1 MRINTNVASMNAQ
14 RSLGMAGSAVER
26 SIGRLSSGFR
36 INRAAD
42 DAAGL
47 GIANQ
52 LSADIR
58 ALKQASRNAEQS
70 NALLQIAEGGAQQV
84 QSILERMKE
93 LATQSV
99 SDNVDSNGRARI
111 ETEYTELLSEIDR
124 IADSTKYQGNALLDG
139 TFGATVDSNVANS
152 TVLAGGTEITGAS
165 ISGVAAGT
173 YTLTRVNTGGSESIT
188 LMNGATPAASTLQQT
203 VSLVGFT
210 AGGSINF
217 DAFGVTLQTSN
228 AFDITAAGDGAGNLV
243 VAGSTAEFVVGASGV
258 LADDKITM
266 SGVNLTTAATGLSLA
281 GTSLATDTVAETA
294 LAAIDAA
301 IGVVSDA
308 FSQIGA
314 KQNRLEYASA
324 NVNTAIENFSAA
336 ESVIRDAD
344 MAEEM
349 AELTKNQILQQASV
363 SVLAQANQAPQLVL
377 RLLQ

>member
-1 MRINTNVASMNAQ
+1 MRINTNVASINAQ
-14 RSLGMAGSAVER
+14 RSLGMANMSVNR

-52 LSADIR
+52 LRADLR

-70 NALLQIAEGGAQQV
+70 NALLQIAEGGAQQI
-84 QSILERMKE
+84 QGILERMKE

-99 SDNVDSNGRARI
+99 SDNVDANGRNRI
-111 ETEYTELLSEIDR
+111 QTEYSELLLEIDR

-139 TFGATVDSNVANS
+139 SFGATVDTNVANS
-152 TVLAGGTEITGAS
+152 TVLAAAQNIFSAT
-165 ISGVAAGT
+165 ISGVGAGT
-173 YTLTRVNTGGSESIT
+173 VAFTRPSATTITATFGG
-188 LMNGATPAASTLQQT
+188 LAQT
-203 VSLVGFT
+203 VDLTGFS
-210 AGGSINF
+210 AGGAIQF
-217 DAFGVTLQTSN
+217 DAIGVTLQT
-228 AFDITAAGDGAGNLV
+228 TAAFTTATDGVGNLV
-243 VAGSTAEFVVGASGV
+243 VTGNTAEFVVGASGV

-266 SGVNLTTAATGLSLA
+266 SGVNLTTAATGLNLVGS
-281 GTSLATDTVAETA
+281 SLATDTNAETA
-294 LAAIDAA
+294 LSSIDAA
-301 IGVVSDA
+301 ITVVSDA

-314 KQNRLEYASA
+314 KQNRLDYASA

-344 MAEEM
+344 MAAEM
-349 AELTKNQILQQASV
+349 AELTQNQILQQAGV
-363 SVLAQANQAPQLVL
+363 SVLAQANQSPQLVL

>member
-26 SIGRLSSGFR
+26 SIGRLSSGYR

-84 QSILERMKE
+84 QNILERMKE

-111 ETEYTELLSEIDR
+111 ETEYTELLAEIDR

-139 TFGATVDSNVANS
+139 TFGATVDTNVVNS
-152 TVLAGGTEITGAS
+152 TVLAGGTEVTGVS

-173 YTLTRVNTGGSESIT
+173 YTLSRVNTSGAESIT
-188 LMNGATPAASTLQQT
+188 LANSTSSLTQT

-228 AFDITAAGDGAGNLV
+228 AFDITAAGDGAGDIV

-344 MAEEM
+344 MAAEM

>member
-1 MRINTNVASMNAQ
+1 MRVNTNIASINAQ
-14 RSLGMAGSAVER
+14 RSLGMSNTSVSR
-26 SIGRLSSGFR
+26 SLGRLSSGFR

-52 LSADIR
+52 LRADLR

-70 NALLQIAEGGAQQV
+70 NALLQVAEGGAQQI
-84 QSILERMKE
+84 QGILERMKE

-111 ETEYTELLSEIDR
+111 ETEFQELMGEIDR
-124 IADSTKYQGNALLDG
+124 IADSTKYQGSALLDG
-139 TFGATVDSNVANS
+139 SFGAQVDSNVANS
-152 TVLAGGTEITGAS
+152 TVLAGGTEITGAT

-173 YTLTRVNTGGSESIT
+173 YTLTRDNTGGAETIT
-188 LMNGATPAASTLQQT
+188 LANSDSSLTQT

-210 AGGSINF
+210 AGGSISF

-228 AFDITAAGDGAGNLV
+228 AFDITAAGDGAGDIV
-243 VAGSTAEFVVGASGV
+243 VAGTTAEFVVGASGT

-266 SGVNLTTAATGLSLA
+266 SGVNLTVAGLSMT
-281 GTSLATDTVAETA
+281 GSSLATDTVAETA
-294 LAAIDAA
+294 LSAIDAA

-308 FSQIGA
+308 FSEIGA
-314 KQNRLEYASA
+314 KQNRLDYASA
-324 NVNTAIENFSAA
+324 NVNAAIENFAAA

-344 MAEEM
+344 MAAEM
-349 AELTKNQILQQASV
+349 AELTKNQILQQAGV

>member
-26 SIGRLSSGFR
+26 SIGRLSSGYR

-84 QSILERMKE
+84 QNILERMKE

-111 ETEYTELLSEIDR
+111 ETEYTELLAEIDR

-139 TFGATVDSNVANS
+139 TFGATVDTNVVNS
-152 TVLAGGTEITGAS
+152 TVLAGGTEVTAAS

-173 YTLTRVNTGGSESIT
+173 YTFTRDATAGAETIT
-188 LMNGATPAASTLQQT
+188 LANSTSTLTQT

-210 AGGSINF
+210 AGGSISF
-217 DAFGVTLQTSN
+217 DAFGVTLTTSN
-228 AFDITAAGDGAGNLV
+228 AFDETAAGDGAGDLV
-243 VAGSTAEFVVGASGV
+243 VTGSTAEFVVGASGV

-344 MAEEM
+344 MAAEM

>member
-14 RSLGMAGSAVER
+14 RSLGMAGSSVER

-99 SDNVDSNGRARI
+99 SDNVDNNGRNRI

-139 TFGATVDSNVANS
+139 TFGASVDTNVANS
-152 TVLAGGTEITGAS
+152 TVLAGGTEVTGVT
-165 ISGVAAGT
+165 ISGLATGT
-173 YTLTRVNTGGSESIT
+173 YTLTRDATGGAETIT
-188 LMNGATPAASTLQQT
+188 LADSTSSLTQT
-203 VSLVGFT
+203 IDISGFT
-210 AGGSINF
+210 AGGSISF

-228 AFDITAAGDGAGNLV
+228 AFDITAAGDGAGDIV
-243 VAGSTAEFVVGASGV
+243 VAGNTAEFVVGASGV
-258 LADDKITM
+258 LADDKISM
-266 SGVNLTTAATGLSLA
+266 QGVDLTTGATGLSLA
-281 GTSLATDTVAETA
+281 GTSLATDVNAETA
-294 LAAIDAA
+294 LSAIDAA
-301 IGVVSDA
+301 ISVVSDA

>member
-1 MRINTNVASMNAQ
+1 MRINTNVASINAQ
-14 RSLGMAGSAVER
+14 RSLGMSNTSVSR
-26 SIGRLSSGFR
+26 SLGRLSSGFR

-47 GIANQ
+47 GIANK
-52 LSADIR
+52 LRADLR

-70 NALLQIAEGGAQQV
+70 NALLQVAEGGAQQI
-84 QSILERMKE
+84 QGILERMKE

-99 SDNVDSNGRARI
+99 SDNVDSAGRQRI
-111 ETEYTELLSEIDR
+111 ETEFTELLGEIGR
-124 IADSTKYQGNALLDG
+124 ISSSTKYQGSALLDG
-139 TFGATVDSNVANS
+139 SFGAQVDSNVANS
-152 TVLAGGTEITGAS
+152 TVLAGGTEITGAT

-210 AGGSINF
+210 AGGSISF

-243 VAGSTAEFVVGASGV
+243 VAGNTAEFVVGASGT

-266 SGVNLTTAATGLSLA
+266 SGLDLTVAGLGLT
-281 GTSLATDTVAETA
+281 GTSLATDTVAESA
-294 LAAIDAA
+294 LTAIDAA
-301 IGVVSDA
+301 IGTVSDA
-308 FSQIGA
+308 FSTIGA
-314 KQNRLEYASA
+314 KQNRLDYASA
-324 NVNTAIENFSAA
+324 NVNAAIENFAAA

-344 MAEEM
+344 MAAEM
-349 AELTKNQILQQASV
+349 ADLTKNQILQQAGV
-363 SVLAQANQAPQLVL
+363 SVLAQANQSPQLVL

>member
-14 RSLGMAGSAVER
+14 RSLGVSNTAVNR

-52 LSADIR
+52 LRADLR
-58 ALKQASRNAEQS
+58 SLKQASRNAEQS
-70 NALLQIAEGGAQQV
+70 NALLQIAEGGAQQI
-84 QSILERMKE
+84 QGILERMKE

-99 SDNVDSNGRARI
+99 SDNVDANGRARI
-111 ETEYTELLSEIDR
+111 NTEFAELSAEIGR
-124 IADSTKYQGNALLDG
+124 ISASTKYQGSALLDG
-139 TFGATVDSNVANS
+139 SFGAQVDANVANS
-152 TVLAGGTEITGAS
+152 TVLAGGTEVTAAS

-173 YTLTRVNTGGSESIT
+173 YTFTRDATNGSESIT
-188 LMNGATPAASTLQQT
+188 LMNGLTPAASTLQQT

-210 AGGSINF
+210 AGGSISF
-217 DAFGVTLQTSN
+217 DAFGVTLTTSN

-243 VAGSTAEFVVGASGV
+243 VAGSTAEFVVGSSGV
-258 LADDKITM
+258 IGDDKITM
-266 SGVNLTTAATGLSLA
+266 SGLDLTVAGLGMTGQSLLTDTTAEA
-281 GTSLATDTVAETA
+281 A
-294 LAAIDAA
+294 LTAIDAA
-301 IGVVSDA
+301 ITVVADA
-308 FSQIGA
+308 FSTIGA
-314 KQNRLEYASA
+314 KQNRLDYAFA
-324 NVNTAIENFSAA
+324 NVGAAIENFAAA

-344 MAEEM
+344 MAAEM
-349 AELTKNQILQQASV
+349 AEFTKNQILQQAGV

>member
-84 QSILERMKE
+84 QGILERMKE

-99 SDNVDSNGRARI
+99 SDNVDNSGRARI
-111 ETEYTELLSEIDR
+111 ETEFTELLSEIDR

-139 TFGATVDSNVANS
+139 TFGASVDTNVANS
-152 TVLAGGTEITGAS
+152 TVLAGGTEVTGVT
-165 ISGVAAGT
+165 ISGLSTGT
-173 YTLTRVNTGGSESIT
+173 YTLTRDATGGSESIT
-188 LMNGATPAASTLQQT
+188 LSDSTASLTQT
-203 VSLVGFT
+203 IDISAFT
-210 AGGSINF
+210 AGGSISF

-228 AFDITAAGDGAGNLV
+228 AFDITAAGDGAGDIV
-243 VAGSTAEFVVGASGV
+243 VAGNTAEFVVGASGV

-266 SGVNLTTAATGLSLA
+266 QGVDLTTGATGLSLA
-281 GTSLATDTVAETA
+281 GTSLATDVNAETA
-294 LAAIDAA
+294 LSAIDAA
-301 IGVVSDA
+301 ISVVSDA

-314 KQNRLEYASA
+314 KQNRLDYASA

>member
-1 MRINTNVASMNAQ
+1 MRVNTNIASINAQ
-14 RSLGMAGSAVER
+14 RSLGMSNTSVSR
-26 SIGRLSSGFR
+26 SLGRLSSGFR

-52 LSADIR
+52 LRADLR

-70 NALLQIAEGGAQQV
+70 NALLQVAEGGAQQI
-84 QSILERMKE
+84 QGILERMKE

-111 ETEYTELLSEIDR
+111 ETEFQELMGEIDR
-124 IADSTKYQGNALLDG
+124 IADSTKYQGSALLDG
-139 TFGATVDSNVANS
+139 SFGAQVDSNVVNS
-152 TVLAGGTEITGAS
+152 TVLAGGTEITGAT

-173 YTLTRVNTGGSESIT
+173 YTLTRDNTGGAETIT
-188 LMNGATPAASTLQQT
+188 LANSDSSLTQT

-210 AGGSINF
+210 AGGSISF

-228 AFDITAAGDGAGNLV
+228 AFDITAAGDGAGDLV
-243 VAGSTAEFVVGASGV
+243 VAGTTAEFVVGASGN

-266 SGVNLTTAATGLSLA
+266 SGVNLTVAGLSMT
-281 GTSLATDTVAETA
+281 GSSLATDTVAETA

-308 FSQIGA
+308 FSEIGA
-314 KQNRLEYASA
+314 KQNRLDYASA
-324 NVNTAIENFSAA
+324 NVNAAIENFAAA

-344 MAEEM
+344 MAAEM
-349 AELTKNQILQQASV
+349 AELTKNQILQQAGV

>member
-1 MRINTNVASMNAQ
+1 MRVNTNIASINAQ
-14 RSLGMAGSAVER
+14 RSLGMSNTSVSR
-26 SIGRLSSGFR
+26 SLGRLSSGFR

-52 LSADIR
+52 LRADLR

-70 NALLQIAEGGAQQV
+70 NALLQVAEGGAQQI
-84 QSILERMKE
+84 QGILERMKE

-111 ETEYTELLSEIDR
+111 ETEFQELMGEIDR
-124 IADSTKYQGNALLDG
+124 IADSTKYQGSALLDG
-139 TFGATVDSNVANS
+139 SFGAQVDSNVVNS
-152 TVLAGGTEITGAS
+152 TVLAGGTEITGAT

-173 YTLTRVNTGGSESIT
+173 YTFTRDATGGAETIT
-188 LMNGATPAASTLQQT
+188 LANSDSSLTQT

-210 AGGSINF
+210 AGGSISF

-228 AFDITAAGDGAGNLV
+228 AFDITAAGDGAGDLV
-243 VAGSTAEFVVGASGV
+243 VAGTTAEFVVGASGT

-266 SGVNLTTAATGLSLA
+266 SGVNLTVAGLSMT
-281 GTSLATDTVAETA
+281 GSSLATDTVAETA

-308 FSQIGA
+308 FSEIGA
-314 KQNRLEYASA
+314 KQNRLDYASA
-324 NVNTAIENFSAA
+324 NVNAAIENFAAA

-344 MAEEM
+344 MAAEM
-349 AELTKNQILQQASV
+349 AELTKNQILQQAGV

>member
-26 SIGRLSSGFR
+26 SIGRLSSGYR

-84 QSILERMKE
+84 QNILERMKE

-111 ETEYTELLSEIDR
+111 ETEYTELLAEIDR

-139 TFGATVDSNVANS
+139 TFGATVDTNVVNS
-152 TVLAGGTEITGAS
+152 TVLAGGTEVTAAS

-173 YTLTRVNTGGSESIT
+173 YTFSRVNTSGAESIT
-188 LMNGATPAASTLQQT
+188 LANSTSSLTQT

-228 AFDITAAGDGAGNLV
+228 AFDITAAGDGAGDIV

-258 LADDKITM
+258 LADDKISM

-344 MAEEM
+344 MAAEM